1 MYCNP
6 AQSHSVARNLW
17 IFSSASAA
25 RPAQGA
31 VVGHSIINFGCHLA
45 GTNSQDSLK
54 SIEIYWNLLK
64 SIEIYWNI
72 LKSIEIYWIWIP
84 WISNFQLLFEFPT
97 PQTPNSVAFSFRCLP
112 KRLHPKMPEP
122 LIGFCHEKLALHP
135 MLQTHGKK
143 KQWPTPPFYN
153 GVDSPTATNHCLS
166 FTLSRR
172 WSILRSCSWKQDMCS
187 MSLCVSIKYNK
198 MYSNITPPIFHA

>member
-1 MYCNP
+1 MP
-6 AQSHSVARNLW
+6 LGRDK
-17 IFSSASAA
+17 FS
-25 RPAQGA
+25 G
-31 VVGHSIINFGCHLA
+31 F
-45 GTNSQDSLK
+45 
-54 SIEIYWNLLK
+54 IEIYWNLLK

-72 LKSIEIYWIWIP
+72 LKYIEIYWNLLDLDSLDFQFP
-84 WISNFQLLFEFPT
+84 TAFWISDSTDSKFRGLL
-97 PQTPNSVAFSFRCLP
+97 LP
-112 KRLHPKMPEP
+112 MPAKKATSKDAGAVDWFLP
-122 LIGFCHEKLALHP
+122 WKVGFASNVTNTWE
-135 MLQTHGKK
+135 K

-172 WSILRSCSWKQDMCS
+172 WSILRSCSWKQEMCS